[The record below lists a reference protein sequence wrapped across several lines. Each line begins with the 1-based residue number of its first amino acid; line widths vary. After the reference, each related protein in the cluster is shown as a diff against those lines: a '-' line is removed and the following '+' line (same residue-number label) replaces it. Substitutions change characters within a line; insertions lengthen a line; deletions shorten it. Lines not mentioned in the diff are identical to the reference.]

1 MASVQGQ
8 CLVTLKGLH
17 SAVLEK
23 QQSWVGHPAQ
33 GTLPFVRVRGS
44 GLGMVGGWDRT
55 LMTKGGFWPLG

>member
-1 MASVQGQ
+1 M
-8 CLVTLKGLH
+8 TLKGLH

-33 GTLPFVRVRGS
+33 GTLPSDRVQDS
-44 GLGMVGGWDRT
+44 GLGMVGGWNHT

>member
-8 CLVTLKGLH
+8 CLVTLKGLR
-17 SAVLEK
+17 SVVLEK

-33 GTLPFVRVRGS
+33 GTLPSDLVRDS
-44 GLGMVGGWDRT
+44 GLRMVGRWDHT